1 MSFSMVNVV
10 SLYLFRKHN
19 NSVSIFH
26 AHFVPYLFFF
36 LSSFNP
42 TVFIKFFLIQK
53 SKSSTNLNLKEGK
66 QEEVTIN

>member
-1 MSFSMVNVV
+1 MSFSMVNLVR
-10 SLYLFRKHN
+10 LYLLRKHN

-26 AHFVPYLFFF
+26 AHFVRYLFFF
-36 LSSFNP
+36 LSSFNL

-66 QEEVTIN
+66 QEEATIN